1 MNETQ
6 RRQRGLSSRAKTPR
20 VERPIPQFEPERL
33 DGIPRL
39 IQTESTVGLPSDYSQ
54 TEADAFLAARRASG
68 EVASLP
74 LSAAIPGTGP
84 EGNKVGQEDTPNL
97 DGDEGGDLDGDEGGD
112 LDGDPTPITDKMR
125 SAKQLAETYG
135 EETAEDKAMA
145 IWAKSNPTLAAKV
158 KPGQSGYAAIQKAL
172 GKTPEAAPKEVEAL
186 VADSGYTAEEAKNRL
201 EGGATEVVFEKGKEP
216 VATVVDPQAFLSNA
230 IGNLGNLN
238 PFAAAVTSTTPTSTL
253 APPPDAQFT
262 GLNID
267 AIGSYMTPENENMY
281 KNLFP
286 GAGGLNL
293 RTGAR

>member
-20 VERPIPQFEPERL
+20 VETPRPEIEL
-33 DGIPRL
+33 DLYGVPRL
-39 IQTESTVGLPSDYSQ
+39 IQAEPIKPAGSTEGPKLADIRGSVTPGSSEAAASNLGEGASMDAAGRFRPGAGFPEGITRPGDYPVLSD
-54 TEADAFLAARRASG
+54 G
-68 EVASLP
+68 EVNP
-74 LSAAIPGTGP
+74 P
-84 EGNKVGQEDTPNL
+84 E
-97 DGDEGGDLDGDEGGD
+97 
-112 LDGDPTPITDKMR
+112 PISDKMR
-125 SAKQLAETYG
+125 SAKQLAEKYG

-186 VADSGYTAEEAKNRL
+186 VADSGYSAEEAKNRL

-238 PFAAAVTSTTPTSTL
+238 PFDAAVTSTTPTSTL
-253 APPPDAQFT
+253 APPPNAQFT

-267 AIGSYMTPENENMY
+267 AIGSYMTPENEDML

>member
-39 IQTESTVGLPSDYSQ
+39 IPAEPIQAAVSRDDLPKRDLRGSATPGSIDAAVNNLNEGIIMDRAEKFRPGAGFPEGITRPGDYPVLSD
-54 TEADAFLAARRASG
+54 G
-68 EVASLP
+68 EVNK
-74 LSAAIPGTGP
+74 P
-84 EGNKVGQEDTPNL
+84 EQ
-97 DGDEGGDLDGDEGGD
+97 
-112 LDGDPTPITDKMR
+112 ITDKMR

-145 IWAKSNPTLAAKV
+145 IWALSNKDLAEKV
-158 KPGQSGYAAIQKAL
+158 KPGQSGYAAIQRAL

>member
-1 MNETQ
+1 
-6 RRQRGLSSRAKTPR
+6 
-20 VERPIPQFEPERL
+20 
-33 DGIPRL
+33 
-39 IQTESTVGLPSDYSQ
+39 
-54 TEADAFLAARRASG
+54 
-68 EVASLP
+68 
-74 LSAAIPGTGP
+74 
-84 EGNKVGQEDTPNL
+84 
-97 DGDEGGDLDGDEGGD
+97 
-112 LDGDPTPITDKMR
+112 MR
-125 SAKQLAETYG
+125 SAKQLAVKYG

-158 KPGQSGYAAIQKAL
+158 KPGQSGYAAIQRAL
-172 GKTPEAAPKEVEAL
+172 GKTPEADPKEVEAL
-186 VADSGYTAEEAKNRL
+186 VADSGYTSEEAKNRLEGGATEVVFEQGKEPVATLIDPQALLSNPKEVEALIADSGYTAEEAKNRL
-201 EGGATEVVFEKGKEP
+201 EGGATEVVFEQGKEP

-238 PFAAAVTSTTPTSTL
+238 PVAAAVTSTTPTSTF
-253 APPPDAQFT
+253 AQPPDAQST